1 MELNRLSLNE
11 YEIFELLTFAPQH
24 AVEKAIDD
32 WYDKKEI
39 DSITY
44 HFLSPY
50 NKIIVMSGANEDLA
64 IRMSARYL
72 IHYYP
77 YEYRVLVEDAI
88 DFNVKCQS
96 NEFEI
101 PIDDGDIEVLKKIV
115 NYTQILLRQ
124 E

>member
-32 WYDKKEI
+32 WYTEKDVEEVI
-39 DSITY
+39 Q
-44 HFLSPY
+44 HFLAPY
-50 NKIIVMSGANEDLA
+50 NKMIVMSGADEEFA

-77 YEYRVLVEDAI
+77 YEYNVLVEDAI
-88 DFNVKCQS
+88 DFNSKAD
-96 NEFEI
+96 EYHTL
-101 PIDDGDIEVLKKIV
+101 IDKEDIGILKKMV
-115 NYTQILLRQ
+115 AYTKILLKQ